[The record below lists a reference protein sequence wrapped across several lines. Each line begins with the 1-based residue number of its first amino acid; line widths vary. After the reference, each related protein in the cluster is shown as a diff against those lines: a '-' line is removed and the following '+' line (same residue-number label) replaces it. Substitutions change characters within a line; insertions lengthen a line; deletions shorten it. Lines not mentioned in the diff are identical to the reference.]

1 MVTAHANGEPA
12 RGIEVRFCD
21 QRLPSMSRATL
32 TEMRSQVQVVFQDPY
47 RSLDP
52 QMTVAR
58 IVAQPLRIHHS
69 GRRLDGLARV
79 REVIVDVGLDPSLAM
94 RRPHELSSGERQRVA
109 IARALALRPTVLL
122 LDEPVSS
129 LDAVTQAGVLDLLLA
144 LQERHGLTYL
154 FVSHDLAVVRV
165 MADRVAVMQ
174 GGQIVETGPVEEV
187 FDRPQHPY
195 TKELLKASLSD

>member
-1 MVTAHANGEPA
+1 M
-12 RGIEVRFCD
+12 
-21 QRLPSMSRATL
+21 L
-32 TEMRSQVQVVFQDPY
+32 
-47 RSLDP
+47 
-52 QMTVAR
+52 
-58 IVAQPLRIHHS
+58 
-69 GRRLDGLARV
+69 
-79 REVIVDVGLDPSLAM
+79 VDIGLDPSLAT

-174 GGQIVETGPVEEV
+174 GGRIVETGPVEEV

-195 TKELLKASLSD
+195 TKELLKASLADWT